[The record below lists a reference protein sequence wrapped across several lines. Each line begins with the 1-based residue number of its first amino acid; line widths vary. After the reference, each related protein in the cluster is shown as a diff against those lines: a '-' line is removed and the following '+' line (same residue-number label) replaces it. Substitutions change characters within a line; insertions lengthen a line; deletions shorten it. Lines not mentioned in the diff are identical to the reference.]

1 MPLTGM
7 KLKLM
12 DLFIGLVVD
21 GRIDAEAMICWLVDQ
36 YGIGM
41 TEEREAIARRLKAEE
56 EMRLRAS
63 AT

>member
-41 TEEREAIARRLKAEE
+41 TEEREAITRRLKAEE

>member
-41 TEEREAIARRLKAEE
+41 TEEREQIRVKEKEE
-56 EMRLRAS
+56 EEIRLGLREA
-63 AT
+63 